1 MLNTLLAIFGPLLKM
16 IMEVLSEKLF
26 KIFTAPDVVIEGPK
40 PLLDRIEADPTPAD
54 LVSRYGGVHSEQS

>member
-1 MLNTLLAIFGPLLKM
+1 MWATLLSIFGPLIKM
-16 IMEVLSEKLF
+16 MMEVLSEKIF

-54 LVSRYGGVHSEQS
+54 LVSRFNGVSSSSN